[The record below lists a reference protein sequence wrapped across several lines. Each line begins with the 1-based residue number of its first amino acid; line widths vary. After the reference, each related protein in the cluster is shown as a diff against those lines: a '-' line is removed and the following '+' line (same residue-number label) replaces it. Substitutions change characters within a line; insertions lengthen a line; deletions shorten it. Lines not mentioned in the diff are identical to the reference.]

1 MNKIMK
7 RSFML
12 AVLLLLVAQ
21 PYGALAQEGDDG
33 SGEDTERLLRRNWS
47 LFLEYFKTNDFKAA
61 KKAGWKIITLNPA
74 RFKTFHTK
82 MIALYDSLATKA
94 ETTEERAAYADT
106 IMTLIDNGIGA
117 FPDRTQ
123 EFELIRGYQIERQ
136 YVGRDRDAIE
146 AYETGI
152 NSDYANADMYYL
164 QRLAVL
170 YSNDP
175 ETKPQ
180 AIKVLQAILL
190 RDPND
195 PTAQALMKNL
205 ISDPAEYV
213 GILRDAYYAD
223 TGNRQKLYELA
234 NGFYEMTQNY
244 DSAAVYFDKL
254 TTLDP
259 SVKNYWERLGASL
272 LYIGDYAKAV
282 EAYKKITELDP
293 ESKEAWLNLA
303 RSVLQEGDY
312 PDARKYAEKA
322 TELDP
327 EWGAPHMVIANAYE
341 GAVQRCVERSRGGWE
356 NMKVIDKMVYLL
368 AQSVYARAARDP
380 QYEAQARQ
388 RSGALSTLVPTAE
401 DLFVNKIPRGQ
412 PYMINKDCY
421 GWIGRSV
428 TP

>member
-1 MNKIMK
+1 MNTFVK
-7 RSFML
+7 RSIL
-12 AVLLLLVAQ
+12 LVVLLLFAAQ
-21 PYGALAQEGDDG
+21 PYSALAQADGD

-47 LFLEYFKTNDFKAA
+47 LFLEYFKTNDLKAA
-61 KKAGWKIITLNPA
+61 KKAGWKILSLDPA

-82 MIALYDSLATKA
+82 MITLYDSLATRVG
-94 ETTEERAAYADT
+94 TTEERAAYADT
-106 IMTLIDNGIGA
+106 IMTLIDNGIEA

-123 EFELIRGYQIERQ
+123 EFELIRGYQIERH
-136 YVGRDRDAIE
+136 YVGRDKDAIE

-170 YSNDP
+170 YANNP
-175 ETKPQ
+175 ETKQQ
-180 AIKVLQAILL
+180 AITVLQAILL

-205 ISDPAEYV
+205 ITDPAEYID
-213 GILRDAYYAD
+213 ILRDAYYAD
-223 TGNRQKLYELA
+223 MDNRQKLYELA
-234 NGFYEMTQNY
+234 NSFYEMTQEY

-254 TTLDP
+254 TQLDP

-272 LYIGDYAKAV
+272 LYIGDYQKAV
-282 EAYKKITELDP
+282 AAYKKITELNP

-322 TELDP
+322 SELDP
-327 EWGAPHMVIANAYE
+327 DWGAPYMVVANAYE
-341 GAVQRCVERSRGGWE
+341 GAVQRCVERTRGGWE

-368 AQSVYARAARDP
+368 AQNVYARAARDS